1 MRGGKSY
8 AEANPELDP
17 RLGLIE
23 LLSVFD
29 ARAEEFSGRPSG
41 HNYPFL
47 YACDLLPDFGWRSER
62 AKITGVGR
70 DADQIS
76 PPAFESS

>member
-23 LLSVFD
+23 LLSVFG
-29 ARAEEFSGRPSG
+29 ARAEEFSVRPSG

-47 YACDLLPDFGWRSER
+47 YACDLLPDFGCR
-62 AKITGVGR
+62 
-70 DADQIS
+70 
-76 PPAFESS
+76 